1 MTNIKEYVLSYFI
14 QYYKN
19 SSSNIISQIENQK
32 AIEFLDEQVRK
43 EKKEFKR
50 NIINKNKNDKNG
62 FINIIRT
69 FLNNNFYYLSQ
80 KYIIYRVIV
89 DVFEQISE
97 KVESSINDLIN
108 NLIGKTKPHDLLETI
123 YYKKCEDLKER
134 IDIFLKKNKII
145 QRNNR
150 DADITTISRIS
161 SFDYPSSGLAAPVAP
176 NS

>member
-1 MTNIKEYVLSYFI
+1 M
-14 QYYKN
+14 
-19 SSSNIISQIENQK
+19 
-32 AIEFLDEQVRK
+32 
-43 EKKEFKR
+43 
-50 NIINKNKNDKNG
+50 
-62 FINIIRT
+62 
-69 FLNNNFYYLSQ
+69 
-80 KYIIYRVIV
+80 

-108 NLIGKTKPHDLLETI
+108 NLIGKTKPHDLLEII